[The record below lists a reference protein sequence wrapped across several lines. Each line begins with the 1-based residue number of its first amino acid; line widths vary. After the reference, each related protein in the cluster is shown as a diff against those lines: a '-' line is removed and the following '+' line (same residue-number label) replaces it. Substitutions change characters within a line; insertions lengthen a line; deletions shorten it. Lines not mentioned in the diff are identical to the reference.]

1 MSAPFSLVSTGRP
14 KRCRCTLEREPY
26 VAADGRGGRVH
37 FGSCPAISTDA
48 AVIGSGPNG
57 LSAAIALAQAGRS
70 VVVYEAAERP
80 GGGMRTESLT
90 GPGFLNDVCSS
101 IHPMAAASPFFRSL
115 PLPEAGLQW
124 IQPPAPVAHP
134 LEDGTAVM
142 LERSVDETAGALG
155 DDAEGYAA
163 LMAPFVARWGDLV
176 GDMLGPLRAP
186 AHPWLAAR
194 FGLRALRSAR
204 ALAGSR
210 FSTTRG
216 RALFAG
222 IAAHSVLPLEAAA
235 SAAIGMML
243 GGAGHAVGW
252 PLPSGGARSIAGALV
267 KHLRSLGGEVRT
279 GAEIR
284 SLADVESG
292 GPVLFDTSPRALV
305 RIACDALPAGYARK
319 LLAFRHGPGVFKIDY
334 ALDGPI
340 PWRAAGC
347 LRAATVHVGG
357 TLEEIADSERAPW
370 EGRHSPRPFLIV
382 TQPSLFDASR
392 APAGKHTAWAYC
404 HVPNGSTTDMRD
416 PIELQIERFAPGFR
430 ARILSRHAMR
440 CADLAAHNANYVGGD
455 INGGA
460 ATLRQLFARPVSL
473 LAPYATPNPRLFLC
487 SASTPPG
494 GGVHGMCGYFAARS
508 ALRRRG

>member
-1 MSAPFSLVSTGRP
+1 MGNRPRQTRHTG
-14 KRCRCTLEREPY
+14 EP
-26 VAADGRGGRVH
+26 
-37 FGSCPAISTDA
+37 I
-48 AVIGSGPNG
+48 
-57 LSAAIALAQAGRS
+57 
-70 VVVYEAAERP
+70 P
-80 GGGMRTESLT
+80 GT
-90 GPGFLNDVCSS
+90 
-101 IHPMAAASPFFRSL
+101 
-115 PLPEAGLQW
+115 
-124 IQPPAPVAHP
+124 
-134 LEDGTAVM
+134 
-142 LERSVDETAGALG
+142 
-155 DDAEGYAA
+155 
-163 LMAPFVARWGDLV
+163 
-176 GDMLGPLRAP
+176 
-186 AHPWLAAR
+186 
-194 FGLRALRSAR
+194 
-204 ALAGSR
+204 
-210 FSTTRG
+210 
-216 RALFAG
+216 
-222 IAAHSVLPLEAAA
+222 
-235 SAAIGMML
+235 
-243 GGAGHAVGW
+243 
-252 PLPSGGARSIAGALV
+252 
-267 KHLRSLGGEVRT
+267 
-279 GAEIR
+279 EIR
-284 SLADVESG
+284 SLADVESR

-305 RIACDALPAGYARK
+305 RIACDALPGGYARK

-370 EGRHSPRPFLIV
+370 EGRHSSRPFLIV

-392 APAGKHTAWAYC
+392 APAGKHAAWVYC

-416 PIELQIERFAPGFR
+416 PIETQIERFAPGFQ

-473 LAPYATPNPRLFLC
+473 LAAYATPNPRLFLC